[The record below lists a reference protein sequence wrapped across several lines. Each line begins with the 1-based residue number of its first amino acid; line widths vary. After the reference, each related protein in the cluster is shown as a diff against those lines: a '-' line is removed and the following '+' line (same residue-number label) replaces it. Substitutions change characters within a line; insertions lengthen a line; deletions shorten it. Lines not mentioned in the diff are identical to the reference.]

1 MWSLDD
7 IRLIFDP
14 RKSQSLNEMHAE
26 LIKAILEIR
35 ERLAQLR
42 KSDKTVGLVPT
53 MGALHKG
60 HTKLIERARDECK
73 TVVVSIFVNP
83 MQFNQEVDFK
93 AYPRVLDSDLET
105 CTKLGVD
112 LVFAPKEIEMYPSPQ
127 LCTIDIAKITSHL
140 CGAYRPGHF
149 RGVATVVMKLFQIIQ
164 PDRAYFGEKDAQQT
178 TVIRNLVNN
187 FNIPIEIIEVP
198 TVREP
203 DGLAISSRNLLL
215 DSTERQL
222 AAVLYQALC
231 KAQQMIAAG
240 DTSALTVRQAAT
252 SCVPEDI
259 RLRLEY
265 LEIVDP
271 VDMQPV
277 ENISGVVRI
286 VGALWVGSTRLID
299 NVLCIP
305 GD

>member
-1 MWSLDD
+1 M
-7 IRLIFDP
+7 FDQH
-14 RKSQSLNEMHAE
+14 KSQSLNEMHAE
-26 LIKAILEIR
+26 LIKAIPKIR
-35 ERLAQLR
+35 ERLTQLR
-42 KSDKTVGLVPT
+42 KLDETVGLVPT
-53 MGALHKG
+53 MGALHRG

-83 MQFNQEVDFK
+83 MQFNQEMDFQD
-93 AYPRVLDSDLET
+93 YPRVLDSDLEA
-105 CTKLGVD
+105 CTKFGVD

-127 LCTIDIAKITSHL
+127 LCTIDIAKLTSHL

-149 RGVATVVMKLFQIIQ
+149 RGVATVALKLFQIIQ

-178 TVIRNLVNN
+178 VVIRNLVND
-187 FNIPIEIIEVP
+187 FNVPIEIIEVP
-198 TVREP
+198 TVREH

-215 DSTERQL
+215 DSTERRL
-222 AAVLYQALC
+222 AIFLYQALC
-231 KAQQMIAAG
+231 KAQQMIAVG
-240 DTSALTVRQAAT
+240 DTSAFTVRQAAAL
-252 SCVPEDI
+252 CVPDDV

-277 ENISGVVRI
+277 EKISGVVRV

-299 NVLCIP
+299 NLLCIP